1 MVSIPAGF
9 TPQEYLSLER
19 ESASKHEYQR
29 GLVYAMAG
37 GSDDHD
43 ELSLNLIE
51 LLRQKVRDQG
61 CSVRSG
67 NVKVNYKEAFFYYP
81 DAFVTCDSRDREERY
96 IKRYPK
102 LIAEV
107 LSPSTK
113 DFDQGKKFA
122 DYQQIESLEE
132 YVLIAQ
138 DEMLVECRRRVK
150 DERGECWETEVY
162 QQGDLVILKSI
173 DLEVAIE
180 ELYRGV
186 SLGR

>member
-19 ESASKHEYQR
+19 ESVTRHEYQR

-37 GSDDHD
+37 GSDDH
-43 ELSLNLIE
+43 SRLNIN
-51 LLRQKVRDQG
+51 LLTAINLHLRDGNCQFF
-61 CSVRSG
+61 SG
-67 NVKVNYKEAFFYYP
+67 DVKVNYADEFFYYP
-81 DAFVTCDSRDREERY
+81 DAFVTCDPRDREDRY

-138 DEMLVECRRRVK
+138 DEMLVECCRRVK
-150 DERGECWETEVY
+150 DERGECWKTAVY

-180 ELYRGV
+180 DLYRGV
-186 SLGR
+186 SLGW

>member
-1 MVSIPAGF
+1 MVTIPAGF
-9 TPQEYLSLER
+9 NPQEYLSLER
-19 ESASKHEYQR
+19 ENVTRHEYR
-29 GLVYAMAG
+29 HGLVYAMAG

-67 NVKVNYKEAFFYYP
+67 NVKVNYKDAFFYYP
-81 DAFVTCDSRDREERY
+81 DAFVTCDPRDCEDRY
-96 IKRYPK
+96 VKRYPK

-107 LSPSTK
+107 LSPSTEK
-113 DFDQGKKFA
+113 FDRGEKFE

-150 DERGECWETEVY
+150 DEGIERWETEVY
-162 QQGDLVILKSI
+162 QKGDQVILKSI
-173 DLEVAIE
+173 ELEVAID

-186 SLGR
+186 SLGQ